1 MNKSTEDVEK
11 NQTERDIVRASER
24 NEQIG
29 NDLDEKINNVAANVE
44 R

>member
-11 NQTERDIVRASER
+11 NETERGIVRTSER

-29 NDLDEKINNVAANVE
+29 NDLDEKKNNVAPNVE
-44 R
+44 T